1 MMKSDRF
8 TEVMDNRILDCVQTL
23 GVKAGEYA
31 TEDRLHNFK
40 VAAELQNCTPITA
53 LAGMMA
59 KHTVS
64 IYDLVQRQEQGFA
77 VTKEMW
83 DEKIGDHINYL
94 LLLTALVQEKI
105 DEETEG
111 ACISATPA
119 ADVTGLT
126 EYMKDESARLEKW
139 AEDIRSHDRA
149 DTYKA
154 GYEHGR
160 CAGAQELARTVSLYL
175 SGGRERS
182 L

>member
-1 MMKSDRF
+1 MKTERF
-8 TEVMDNRILDCVQTL
+8 ENILSERLKKCIDTL
-23 GVKAGEYA
+23 SVKANEYA

-64 IYDLVQRQEQGFA
+64 VYDLAERQENGLV

-94 LLLTALVQEKI
+94 LLLDALITEKF

-111 ACISATPA
+111 ACENSK
-119 ADVTGLT
+119 L
-126 EYMKDESARLEKW
+126 SLETIF
-139 AEDIRSHDRA
+139 A
-149 DTYKA
+149 
-154 GYEHGR
+154 
-160 CAGAQELARTVSLYL
+160 
-175 SGGRERS
+175 
-182 L
+182 

>member
-1 MMKSDRF
+1 MKYDRF
-8 TEVMDNRILDCVQTL
+8 NEVLETTIKKCIDTL
-23 GVKAGEYA
+23 SVKSNEYA

-40 VAAELQNCTPITA
+40 VAAEIQNCTPITA

-64 IYDLVQRQEQGFA
+64 VYDLIKKQENGF
-77 VTKEMW
+77 VVSREMW
-83 DEKIGDHINYL
+83 DEKIGDSINYL
-94 LLLTALVQEKI
+94 ILLSALVQERF

-111 ACISATPA
+111 ACICATPA
-119 ADVTGLT
+119 TDVTGLT

-175 SGGRERS
+175 SNGTGQ

>member
-1 MMKSDRF
+1 MKTERF
-8 TEVMDNRILDCVQTL
+8 ENILSERLKKCIDTL
-23 GVKAGEYA
+23 SVKANEYA

-64 IYDLVQRQEQGFA
+64 VYDLIQKQEQGYV
-77 VTKEMW
+77 VTREMW
-83 DEKIGDHINYL
+83 EEKIGDSINYL
-94 LLLTALVQEKI
+94 ILLSALVEEKF

-111 ACISATPA
+111 ASCSATPA

-139 AEDIRSHDRA
+139 AEDIRSHDSA

-175 SGGRERS
+175 SGGKE
-182 L
+182 